1 MNPCDLTL
9 YLCTDRHWLNGMT
22 IGESVERALEG
33 GVTLVQLREKDVSTS
48 DFLKAALE
56 VQAVCR
62 RYGVPLIINDRID
75 IALAVDADGVHVG
88 QSDMPCAIARRL
100 IGPDKILGVSTSTP
114 EHARRA
120 REDGADYIGIGAAFM
135 TDTKAVGRALTLEEI
150 KAIKEA
156 GGIPACAIGG
166 INEVTGPQLEG
177 LGLDGISVI
186 SAILA
191 KPDITAAARTM
202 REVAERIQG

>member
-1 MNPCDLTL
+1 MNHCDLTL
-9 YLCTDRHWLNGMT
+9 YLCTDRHWLGDMS
-22 IGESVERALEG
+22 IGESVERAIEG
-33 GVTLVQLREKDVSTS
+33 GVTLVQLREKDVSTAQ
-48 DFLKAALE
+48 FLQAALE
-56 VQAVCR
+56 VQEVCR

-88 QSDMPCAIARRL
+88 QTDMPCAIARRL
-100 IGPDKILGVSTSTP
+100 IGPDKILGVSASTP

-120 REDGADYIGIGAAFM
+120 REDGADYIGIGAAFL
-135 TDTKAVGRALTLEEI
+135 TDTKAVGRALMRDEI
-150 KAIKEA
+150 VEVLKA

-186 SAILA
+186 SSILSR
-191 KPDITAAARTM
+191 PDITAAARIM
-202 REVAERIQG
+202 RDVAEKIKG